1 MANIIGNLPVTL
13 QNGTTADASQVMTDL
28 NFIANQVNANAMPA
42 NVQTLSVNQVT
53 ITAVGTPPALLTLV
67 GTSDA
72 NGAGI
77 LLEGNGATTPNK
89 TIRAQ
94 NGSFQVV
101 NHAFNASIFV
111 VDDTGNVTASGDVTA
126 ASDERLKKDWKP
138 LADDF
143 VEQLAS
149 LRCGTYTR
157 TDTDA
162 RQVGVGAQSLQA
174 FLPEAVRTD
183 EDGMLSVAYGQAALA
198 ACVELA
204 KEVMRLR
211 VLLEASK

>member
-13 QNGTTADASQVMTDL
+13 QNGTTADASQVMSDL
-28 NFIANQVNANAMPA
+28 SFIVNQVNANAMPA
-42 NVQTLSVNQVT
+42 NVQTLSVNAVT
-53 ITAVGTPPALLTLV
+53 VTSVGNPNQLLTLV
-67 GTSDA
+67 GTGDS

-77 LLEGNGATTPNK
+77 LLEGNGSTAPNK

-94 NGSFQVV
+94 NGTFQVV
-101 NHAFNASIFV
+101 NNAYSASVFS
-111 VDDTGNVTASGDVTA
+111 VDDTGNVTAGGDITA
-126 ASDERLKKDWKP
+126 TSDERLKKDWTP
-138 LADDF
+138 LDRNF
-143 VEQLAS
+143 IEQLAS

-157 TDTDA
+157 TDTDT

-183 EDGMLSVAYGQAALA
+183 EEGVLSVAYGQAALA

-211 VLLEASK
+211 ALLEPVK